1 MNCATELSKG
11 LAVFWHLAFGSFFGH
26 WGRFGFGKGILVQCM
41 HGKADACTENLAS
54 KQEIILEK

>member
-1 MNCATELSKG
+1 
-11 LAVFWHLAFGSFFGH
+11 LAFGIWQFFGH